1 MRVLALL
8 LGAGVASAALL
19 AACSGDGKSSAP
31 PPSQA
36 PAREAR
42 AADLPLMPL
51 PQEELG
57 SLAAGLEV
65 DSGSGPQDNAEAA
78 EDSFDPND
86 TAGSLA
92 EAGRLAGYD
101 LAYSDPQLVAL
112 ENGEGLTSI
121 GSGLDLY
128 STSEQASAA
137 FKKLIDDFTR
147 LAGSEIE
154 SGVTLSS
161 AEKFDVADL
170 GDEAAG
176 LRGTA
181 TFAGVTQY
189 QTAVGFRTGRL
200 VGSVYV
206 AAADDVDHGA
216 AMKALARK
224 LEQRMR
230 GVLEGT
236 VTGEPVPLPEPV
248 ETGES
253 GAFGPPPGGPDLS
266 TMALALD
273 DLPEGVSV
281 AREEYVQPDDTL
293 AEYEREFEVPAT
305 TPLGRSG
312 LLSLESDVEVY
323 ESPGFPS
330 VVLRTLP
337 GVFTGP
343 GSESFLKEQFVSGS
357 GGLEASSVDVKRL
370 PSSGLGDQ
378 AQVFG
383 ATFVTNAGTFDSIF
397 AFFRVDRAVGTL
409 IAMSTKG
416 SASWQDIRPLA
427 ETQVQRMREAL
438 PPAD

>member
-8 LGAGVASAALL
+8 LGAVVASAALL

-78 EDSFDPND
+78 DDSLDPTD
-86 TAGSLA
+86 TADSLA
-92 EAGRLAGYD
+92 EAGRLTGYD
-101 LAYSDPQLVAL
+101 LAYSDPQLLAL
-112 ENGEGLTSI
+112 ENGEGLTRI

-154 SGVTLSS
+154 SGITLSS
-161 AEKFDVADL
+161 AETFDVDDL

-176 LRGTA
+176 IRATA
-181 TFAGVTQY
+181 TFAGVTQH

-206 AAADDVDHGA
+206 AAADATDRGA
-216 AMKALARK
+216 AMEALARK

-236 VTGEPVPLPEPV
+236 VTGEPVPLPEPA

-253 GAFGPPPGGPDLS
+253 GEFGPPPGGPDLS

-273 DLPEGVSV
+273 DLPEGASV

-293 AEYEREFEVPAT
+293 AEYEREFEVSA

-312 LLSLESDVEVY
+312 LISLQSDVEVY

-357 GGLEASSVDVKRL
+357 GGLEASSVEVKRL
-370 PSSGLGDQ
+370 PASGLGDQ

-397 AFFRVDRAVGTL
+397 AFFRVERAVGTL
-409 IAMSTKG
+409 IATSTKG
-416 SASWQDIRPLA
+416 PVSWQNLRPLA
-427 ETQVQRMREAL
+427 ETQVQRMRDAL
-438 PPAD
+438 PPPG